1 MENDRDYFRR
11 RANEERAAAM
21 KSPNV
26 HARRTH
32 LELADRYE
40 AALSRNRDRL
50 TVADAPMA
58 GRLR

>member
-40 AALSRNRDRL
+40 AALSRNSDRL
-50 TVADAPMA
+50 AVAIGPMS